1 MKPSTL
7 LRITLGLAGLT
18 AALALAPGSRAQA
31 DVAPDHFDGTD
42 SWAAS
47 AAAPAPKSKL
57 NATAPTASAHSSK
70 PASASVQPVAARTV
84 ANPRRT
90 EDKKRKSSPRA
101 SN

>member
-7 LRITLGLAGLT
+7 LRITLSLAGLT

-42 SWAAS
+42 SGAA
-47 AAAPAPKSKL
+47 AAAPAPKSKV
-57 NATAPTASAHSSK
+57 NATAPTASAHGGK
-70 PASASVQPVAARTV
+70 PASASVQPVAARSV